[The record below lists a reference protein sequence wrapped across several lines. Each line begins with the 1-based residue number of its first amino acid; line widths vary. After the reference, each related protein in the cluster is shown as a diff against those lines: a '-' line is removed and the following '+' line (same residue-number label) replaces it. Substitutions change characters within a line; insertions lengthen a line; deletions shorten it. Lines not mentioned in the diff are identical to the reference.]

1 MSAFLRIKSP
11 RRVQLRS
18 RLNYLQVIPFTRDR
32 SYSFF
37 YDDESKEIDAVNDV
51 VKAAGQETGEPEQ
64 AANEA
69 NPRNPADSDSK
80 QRKLWTAAIG
90 RKDWLPNAY

>member
-1 MSAFLRIKSP
+1 MTVFLRIKSP
-11 RRVQLRS
+11 RRMQLRS
-18 RLNYLQVIPFTRDR
+18 RLNYLQVIPFNRDR

-64 AANEA
+64 TAVMQTVLYLL
-69 NPRNPADSDSK
+69 NP
-80 QRKLWTAAIG
+80 KLQYSTIHTVHTVS
-90 RKDWLPNAY
+90 N